1 METNP
6 SPFIPS
12 GTGNISP
19 MQAEWRGLSPN
30 APVEVLGEG
39 VVVKNNS
46 MEELGLGTK
55 AEVGCSSSPS
65 VCQQR
70 PRGTAGLEEG
80 TGRGGGAGRQGRGAW
95 GDLPGPQVLNC
106 GALFSSPSLP
116 PWDCLPPQTKR
127 SKHRDFSSF
136 RWRWK
141 QSISCTKLVV
151 RSAPNYGR

>member
-55 AEVGCSSSPS
+55 AKVGCSSSPS
-65 VCQQR
+65 VCQHR
-70 PRGTAGLEEG
+70 PRAPLGWRRALGEEEAEQEG
-80 TGRGGGAGRQGRGAW
+80 GEGGAL
-95 GDLPGPQVLNC
+95 GDLPGPQGTEQRSPL
-106 GALFSSPSLP
+106 LFSFPSSLG
-116 PWDCLPPQTKR
+116 LFT
-127 SKHRDFSSF
+127 STN
-136 RWRWK
+136 
-141 QSISCTKLVV
+141 IE
-151 RSAPNYGR
+151 

>member
-70 PRGTAGLEEG
+70 PRGRALGEEEEQE
-80 TGRGGGAGRQGRGAW
+80 GRDAVPGETF
-95 GDLPGPQVLNC
+95 PGP
-106 GALFSSPSLP
+106 
-116 PWDCLPPQTKR
+116 R
-127 SKHRDFSSF
+127 
-136 RWRWK
+136 
-141 QSISCTKLVV
+141 
-151 RSAPNYGR
+151 Y